1 MGFRNWITKNASKT
15 AESVIIQTKETLQK
29 SVEAK
34 VTDKGNALF
43 TLGKLALLGLIFLLT
58 AKEVSDERETPAP
71 PQPTSITINNYIERR
86 EQHD

>member
-29 SVEAK
+29 SVETK

-58 AKEVSDERETPAP
+58 AKEVSDDREPAAP
-71 PQPTSITINNYIERR
+71 QQPTSITINNYIERR